1 MMKRILSL
9 AFEGDNSAAEKVSKS
24 GQSHQMSYSRRTSQ
38 ISFSWACENIAPF
51 LSLIGTDLNE
61 SDLFTKSLDKDKHL
75 RFCRALGLY
84 EDE

>member
-1 MMKRILSL
+1 MMKRVLKL

-24 GQSHQMSYSRRTSQ
+24 GKSHQMSYSRRTSQ

-61 SDLFTKSLDKDKHL
+61 SDIFTKSLEKDKHL
-75 RFCRALGLY
+75 RFCQDVALV
-84 EDE
+84 